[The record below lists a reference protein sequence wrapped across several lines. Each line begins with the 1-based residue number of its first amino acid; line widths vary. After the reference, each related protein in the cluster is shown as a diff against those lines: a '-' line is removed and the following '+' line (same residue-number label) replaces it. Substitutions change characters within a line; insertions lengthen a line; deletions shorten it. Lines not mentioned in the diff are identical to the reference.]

1 MLNEKDTIR
10 CESVFNDDRTHRF
23 LWKRVWD
30 KDKPIAC
37 VIMLNP
43 CIADNIIND
52 LTTNLVVNNIAR
64 LEKYGGVVI
73 VNLFSMLTSKLNF
86 RWNSDQDLN
95 LPENDEYIKKSANE
109 SDVIVL
115 AWGKSADSNQRI
127 AARAEHV
134 VAMLA
139 EHRDKMMIITDG
151 DKRMIHPLTPSCRSY
166 WDLLPFSSMAEEAKI
181 TTAEESQEES
191 TDTENAPA

>member
-30 KDKPIAC
+30 SKDKPIAC

-43 CIADNIIND
+43 CIADNIITD
-52 LTTNLVVNNIAR
+52 TTTSLVVNNIAR
-64 LEKYGGVVI
+64 LEKYGGVNI
-73 VNLFSMLTSKLNF
+73 VNLFSLLTSKLNF

-95 LPENDEYIKKSANE
+95 DPENDNYIKKAALE
-109 SDVIVL
+109 SDVIIL

-151 DKRMIHPLTPSCRSY
+151 EKKMIHPLTPSCRQS
-166 WDLLPFSSMAEEAKI
+166 WKLLPFDSLAEETEPQHA
-181 TTAEESQEES
+181 
-191 TDTENAPA
+191 TENDDDSLPA